1 MFQGTR
7 FCVQLFVRDT
17 IDVSRFRVSAPL
29 GELDIL
35 FNPVNAS
42 IQHLCGESPWRGPRE
57 KSDDL
62 MKSVIESLTSIGDIV
77 LDWNAST
84 GEHSLHIYLYF
95 NLPFSTSL
103 RINAVFAIALLFAG
117 AAIRACQSLG
127 RHIVAFEEDLEI
139 FQSLLAPLIPK
150 SPAVPIVQ
158 KRKAVRRMQGEAP
171 QKKQKSNRIPLCE

>member
-103 RINAVFAIALLFAG
+103 CIKAFFAIALCFAG
-117 AAIRACQSLG
+117 PTIRACQSLG
-127 RHIVAFEEDLEI
+127 RHIVAFEEDSEI

-150 SPAVPIVQ
+150 SPAVAIVQ
-158 KRKAVRRMQGEAP
+158 KRKAVRRMQGEVP
-171 QKKQKSNRIPLCE
+171 